1 LGSTEPCQE
10 KPFQQTFNDKATLRS
25 KEKPSVNYPATPAS
39 QSALPETTRFGSG
52 NAVQRLED
60 QQLLLGA
67 GVYANDVSLAGQTHL
82 VFLRS
87 PYPHANIT
95 RLDTQAAKGMPGV
108 VAVYTGQ
115 DLLAA
120 GVKPM
125 ARPMNFKRAD
135 GSPLSST
142 TRHVLATDKVRFVG
156 EPIAAVVATSEE
168 LARNA
173 MEVIEVEFD
182 ALPSATHL
190 ADALAPNAPLLA
202 DAPDNRVAETR
213 YGDAKA
219 TQAAFDQAAHVVNL
233 DIVNQRLAALSIEP
247 RSVLAYPDQGRLHIR
262 MSSQMPT
269 GVRTTVSDL
278 IGLDKEKV
286 HVIVGDVGGGFGMK
300 TGAYAEDVVTAFC
313 AHTCNALSNGL
324 QIGARNF

>member
-1 LGSTEPCQE
+1 MNHP
-10 KPFQQTFNDKATLRS
+10 ATL
-25 KEKPSVNYPATPAS
+25 AS

-67 GVYANDVSLAGQTHL
+67 GVYTNDVSLTEQTHL

-87 PYPHANIT
+87 PYPHAKIT
-95 RLDTQAAKGMPGV
+95 RLDTQQARSQPGV
-108 VAVYTGQ
+108 LAVFTGPE
-115 DLLAA
+115 LLSA

-142 TRHVLATDKVRFVG
+142 TRYILATDTVRFVG

-173 MEVIEVEFD
+173 MELIEVEFE
-182 ALPSATHL
+182 ALPSATNL
-190 ADALAPNAPLLA
+190 TDALAPNAPLFT

-219 TQAAFDQAAHVVNL
+219 TQAAFDQAAHVVHL

-247 RSVLAYPDQGRLHIR
+247 R
-262 MSSQMPT
+262 
-269 GVRTTVSDL
+269 
-278 IGLDKEKV
+278 
-286 HVIVGDVGGGFGMK
+286 
-300 TGAYAEDVVTAFC
+300 TA
-313 AHTCNALSNGL
+313 
-324 QIGARNF
+324 R